1 MKFIFDFFFQSNC
14 TSMVSIRAEDINNA
28 FKEELDKALA
38 ERDEMWRKHE
48 KEQIV
53 YLQQQN
59 SHLLSRLHT
68 EIERLSNVNRGKL
81 LILLKLDC
89 K

>member
-1 MKFIFDFFFQSNC
+1 M
-14 TSMVSIRAEDINNA
+14 NNA

-48 KEQIV
+48 KEQIA

-59 SHLLSRLHT
+59 SQMLSRLHV
-68 EIERLSNVNRGKL
+68 EIERLQNVNRGK
-81 LILLKLDC
+81 
-89 K
+89 